1 MKNIGICYLL
11 ILAYASSALAQ
22 DDTQQKEDGFWY
34 LQTSV
39 YTRHFSPDSEHNNNQ
54 DLIGIEHHDA
64 SGWLFGGATFRNS
77 FRQRSYYA

>member
-39 YTRHFSPDSEHNNNQ
+39 YTLS
-54 DLIGIEHHDA
+54 LIHI
-64 SGWLFGGATFRNS
+64 
-77 FRQRSYYA
+77 